1 MVYST
6 TKTTK
11 MVPKSFGAILLSH
24 IGKMLFSVYI
34 LEMKLDACMYWSDF
48 FKKFFFWV
56 SLKFCYITTRKCAVN
71 NCKQVHVVKLSNSI
85 SSVLNFRTNFFAFV
99 YEFTNRANLVLIE
112 NVERFVDVFKCGQYG
127 IFINSF
133 RLRVGAQGL
142 LYSSP
147 SHTTER
153 EATFWENCF
162 GLKLNR
168 LRQLC
173 LIIHKAKT
181 CYSCHIFHI
190 LPF

>member
-1 MVYST
+1 MGNFKISLMVYST

-99 YEFTNRANLVLIE
+99 YEFTNRANLVLRE
-112 NVERFVDVFKCGQYG
+112 NVERFVETRMV
-127 IFINSF
+127 
-133 RLRVGAQGL
+133 
-142 LYSSP
+142 
-147 SHTTER
+147 T
-153 EATFWENCF
+153 W
-162 GLKLNR
+162 
-168 LRQLC
+168 C
-173 LIIHKAKT
+173 LQMWAIW
-181 CYSCHIFHI
+181 YFYQQ
-190 LPF
+190 F